1 MLMLDLMDEN
11 KRERRYF
18 TINCFST
25 SIRLNGSLSAAHKS
39 GIHVGILREQ
49 FRKVLSAV
57 YTDAVG
63 LYKTGL
69 LVYCS
74 MDLGLMFFFQTRVQN
89 MW

>member
-25 SIRLNGSLSAAHKS
+25 PIRLNCSLSAAHKS
-39 GIHVGILREQ
+39 GIHVGILRER

-63 LYKTGL
+63 LYVNQACLSIVRFGAA
-69 LVYCS
+69 V
-74 MDLGLMFFFQTRVQN
+74 FFQTRVQD